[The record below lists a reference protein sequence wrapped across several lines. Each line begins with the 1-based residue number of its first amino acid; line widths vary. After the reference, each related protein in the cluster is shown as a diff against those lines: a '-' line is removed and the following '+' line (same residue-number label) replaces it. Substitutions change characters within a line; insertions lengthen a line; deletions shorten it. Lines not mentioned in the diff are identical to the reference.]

1 MEKTIERFLDSY
13 APIVETHNK
22 IDPSLYA
29 KYNVKRG
36 LRNEDGTGVLVGLTE
51 IGNVHGYI
59 LDEGEKVPV
68 PGKLYYRGYDVED
81 LVAGCYRENRF
92 GFEEVS
98 FLLIFGK
105 LPNAQELAD
114 FQKVLGELRT
124 LPNGFFEDMI
134 LKAPS
139 PDIMNKLARSVLA
152 SYSYDPNPEDPSLRN
167 ILRQSI
173 ELIARF
179 ATMVAYAY
187 QVRQHYYF
195 GESLYLHAPNKDL
208 STAEN
213 LLLLIRPDSKYTRQE
228 AEILDLALIL
238 HAEHG
243 GGNNSTFTIRV
254 VSSAGTDTYAAV
266 AAALGSLKGA
276 KHGGANN
283 RVMAMM
289 EDIEKNVKDWKDD
302 EEVLS
307 YLKKILRKEA
317 GDRSGLIYGM
327 GHAVYTLS
335 DPRAVLL
342 KAKARSL
349 AQDMGYGEE
358 FDLYERIERL
368 VPRVFK
374 EEKNSDK
381 PIAPNVDFFSGF
393 VYKMLNIPG
402 ALYTPIFA
410 IARISGWAAHR
421 IEEIVSG
428 GKIIRPAYKN
438 VYTKKEEYVPL
449 SKR

>member
-1 MEKTIERFLDSY
+1 MEKIVERFLDSY

-22 IDPSLYA
+22 IDPTLYA

-152 SYSYDPNPEDPSLRN
+152 SYSYDPNPEDFSLRN

-195 GESLYLHAPNKDL
+195 GESLHLHAPNKDL

-213 LLLLIRPDSKYTRQE
+213 LLLMIRPDSKYTRQE

-254 VSSAGTDTYAAV
+254 VSSAATDTYAAV

-289 EDIEKNVKDWKDD
+289 EDLEKNVKDWKDD
-302 EEVLS
+302 DEVLS
-307 YLKKILRKEA
+307 YLKKILRKEV

-335 DPRAVLL
+335 DPRAALL
-342 KAKARSL
+342 KEKAKAL
-349 AQDMGYGEE
+349 AQEMGYREE

-368 VPRVFK
+368 VPRAFL

-410 IARISGWAAHR
+410 IARISGWVAHR

-438 VYTKKEEYVPL
+438 VYTKKEEYIPL
-449 SKR
+449 SQR

>member
-1 MEKTIERFLDSY
+1 M
-13 APIVETHNK
+13 
-22 IDPSLYA
+22 
-29 KYNVKRG
+29 
-36 LRNEDGTGVLVGLTE
+36 GLTE

-152 SYSYDPNPEDPSLRN
+152 SYSYDPNPEDFSLRN

-195 GESLYLHAPNKDL
+195 GESLHLHAPNKDL

-213 LLLLIRPDSKYTRQE
+213 LLLMIRPDSKYTRQE

-254 VSSAGTDTYAAV
+254 VSSAATDTYAAV

-289 EDIEKNVKDWKDD
+289 EDLEKNVKDWKDD
-302 EEVLS
+302 DEVLS
-307 YLKKILRKEA
+307 YLKKILRKEV

-335 DPRAVLL
+335 DPRAALL
-342 KAKARSL
+342 KEKAKAL
-349 AQDMGYGEE
+349 AQEMGYREE

-368 VPRVFK
+368 VPRAFL

-410 IARISGWAAHR
+410 IARISGWVAHR

-438 VYTKKEEYVPL
+438 VYTKKEEYIPL
-449 SKR
+449 SQR

>member
-1 MEKTIERFLDSY
+1 
-13 APIVETHNK
+13 
-22 IDPSLYA
+22 
-29 KYNVKRG
+29 
-36 LRNEDGTGVLVGLTE
+36 
-51 IGNVHGYI
+51 
-59 LDEGEKVPV
+59 
-68 PGKLYYRGYDVED
+68 
-81 LVAGCYRENRF
+81 
-92 GFEEVS
+92 
-98 FLLIFGK
+98 
-105 LPNAQELAD
+105 
-114 FQKVLGELRT
+114 
-124 LPNGFFEDMI
+124 
-134 LKAPS
+134 
-139 PDIMNKLARSVLA
+139 
-152 SYSYDPNPEDPSLRN
+152 
-167 ILRQSI
+167 
-173 ELIARF
+173 
-179 ATMVAYAY
+179 MVAYAY

-195 GESLYLHAPNKDL
+195 GESLHLHAPNKDL

-213 LLLLIRPDSKYTRQE
+213 LLLMIRPDSKYTRQE

-254 VSSAGTDTYAAV
+254 VSSAATDTYAAV

-289 EDIEKNVKDWKDD
+289 EDLEKNVKDWKDD
-302 EEVLS
+302 DEVLS
-307 YLKKILRKEA
+307 YLKKILRKEV

-335 DPRAVLL
+335 DPRAALL
-342 KAKARSL
+342 KEKAKAL
-349 AQDMGYGEE
+349 AQEMGYREE

-368 VPRVFK
+368 VPRAFL

-410 IARISGWAAHR
+410 IARISGWVAHR

-438 VYTKKEEYVPL
+438 VYTKKEEYIPL
-449 SKR
+449 SQR

>member
-1 MEKTIERFLDSY
+1 METIERFLDSY

-22 IDPSLYA
+22 IDPALYT

-68 PGKLYYRGYDVED
+68 PGKLYYRGYDVEE

-105 LPNAQELAD
+105 LPNPQELAS
-114 FQKVLGELRT
+114 FQKVLGELRA

-152 SYSYDPNPEDPSLRN
+152 SYSYDPHPEDPSLRN

-179 ATMVAYAY
+179 VTMVSYAY

-195 GESLYLHAPNKDL
+195 GESLYLHAPNKDF

-213 LLLLIRPDSKYTRQE
+213 LLHLIRPDSKYTRQE

-254 VSSAGTDTYAAV
+254 VSSTATDTYAAV
-266 AAALGSLKGA
+266 AAALGSLKGS

-317 GDRSGLIYGM
+317 GDKSGLIYGM

-342 KAKARSL
+342 KEKAKAL
-349 AQDMGYGEE
+349 AQEMGYGEE
-358 FDLYERIERL
+358 FDLYERIEQL
-368 VPRVFK
+368 VPRAFK

-381 PIAPNVDFFSGF
+381 PISPNVDFFSGF
-393 VYKMLNIPG
+393 VYKMLHIPG

-410 IARISGWAAHR
+410 IARISGWVAHR

-438 VYTKKEEYVPL
+438 IYTKKEEYIPL

>member
-1 MEKTIERFLDSY
+1 
-13 APIVETHNK
+13 VETHNK
-22 IDPSLYA
+22 IDPTLYA

-152 SYSYDPNPEDPSLRN
+152 SYSYDPNPEDFSLRN

-195 GESLYLHAPNKDL
+195 GESLHLHAPNKDL

-213 LLLLIRPDSKYTRQE
+213 LLLMIRPDSKYTRQE

-254 VSSAGTDTYAAV
+254 VSSAATDTYAAV

-289 EDIEKNVKDWKDD
+289 EDLEKNVKDWKDD
-302 EEVLS
+302 DEVLS
-307 YLKKILRKEA
+307 YLKKILRKEV

-335 DPRAVLL
+335 DPRAALL
-342 KAKARSL
+342 KEKAKAL
-349 AQDMGYGEE
+349 AQEMGYREE

-368 VPRVFK
+368 VPRAFL

-410 IARISGWAAHR
+410 IARISGWVAHR

-438 VYTKKEEYVPL
+438 VYTKKEEYIPL
-449 SKR
+449 SQR